1 MQRWRSNSSPN
12 DANPDPDPDSHDHL
26 SAAAASLEQL
36 LNDEK
41 IPESVR
47 AELAEDYRQLNAM
60 QDKLRNGDLH
70 IAVFGKVSAG
80 KSSLLNA
87 LMGDA
92 VFSVSPLH
100 GETRHSELKHW
111 QTRETGGV
119 HLIDTPGINEL
130 DGESRERMAHEVASR
145 SDLVIFVTDSDLTR
159 TEIEAIRKV
168 AATHRPIL
176 LALNKSDRYS
186 DEDLQSL
193 LAALRAHVHGLVK
206 AEHVVAVAADP
217 SAIKVIRTDASG
229 HEQVSMERPQASIE
243 SLVDIIWQVLE
254 AEGKTLSA
262 LNASLFAGRLSDE
275 VSERM
280 IAARRDIATRV
291 TRTYSLYKGL
301 AVAVNPVPVA
311 DLLAAASLDVAL
323 VMRLSDVYGL
333 SLTRREGSRLLLTI
347 AAQMV
352 ALMGAVWGV
361 HLASSAL
368 KGLTGG
374 LSVTVTGLAQGAL
387 AWYAT
392 TLVGHSAEQYLR
404 NGKSWGDGG
413 PKQTVRKIV
422 DSLDRDSILG
432 DARDQI
438 LQHLRRSK
446 D

>member
-1 MQRWRSNSSPN
+1 LQRWRSNSS
-12 DANPDPDPDSHDHL
+12 DSGADSDDEDDQKDHL

-41 IPESVR
+41 IPVSVR

-80 KSSLLNA
+80 KSSLLNT

-111 QTRETGGV
+111 RTSEAGGV

-130 DGESRERMAHEVASR
+130 DGESRERMAHDVASR

-159 TEIEAIRKV
+159 TEIEALQRV

-176 LALNKSDRYS
+176 IALNKTDRYS
-186 DEDLQSL
+186 DEDKQTL
-193 LAALRAHVHGLVK
+193 LSAIRLHAMGLVK
-206 AEHVVAVAADP
+206 PEHVVAVAADP
-217 SAIKVIRTDASG
+217 VAIKVIRTDASG
-229 HEQVSMERPQASIE
+229 KEHITMERPKPIIQPLIE
-243 SLVDIIWQVLE
+243 VIWQVLE
-254 AEGKTLSA
+254 HEGKTLAA
-262 LNASLFAGRLSDE
+262 LNASLFAGQLSDQ

-387 AWYAT
+387 AYYAT
-392 TLVGHSAEQYLR
+392 TLVGQSAEQYLR

-422 DSLDRDSILG
+422 DSLDRDSILS

-438 LQHLRRSK
+438 LQHLRRPER
-446 D
+446 